1 MAVAT
6 THYSVF
12 EMTVLDGVSVPA
24 EDSAELY
31 LVHLVSSE
39 ELKKLSLQINL
50 RKNYNWIFFCPG

>member
-1 MAVAT
+1 MVT

-31 LVHLVSSE
+31 LVYLVSSE
-39 ELKKLSLQINL
+39 ELKK
-50 RKNYNWIFFCPG
+50 